1 MSDKSLFSIEGK
13 TALVTGGSRGIGFMI
28 AKGFVDAG
36 ARVYI
41 SSRKADACDAA
52 VAELNKVG
60 EAFAVPADL
69 STVEGAE
76 RLADSVQERE
86 SQLDI
91 LINNA
96 GAAWG
101 VPIDEYPESGW
112 DKTMD
117 TNVKG
122 VFFLTKAMLPLL
134 RKAGT
139 PDDPARVI
147 NISSIEA
154 FKVPMWENYAYPASK
169 AAVAQLTKHL
179 AKRLAPD
186 HITVNAIAP
195 GLFPSRMTKFVFDNT
210 DIAEEVQNH
219 IPLGRAGGPDD
230 IAGPA
235 IFLAARASAWLTG
248 SIIVVDGGALVT

>member
-1 MSDKSLFSIEGK
+1 MTQDLFSISGK
-13 TALVTGGSRGIGFMI
+13 TAVVTGGSRGIGFMI

-41 SSRKADACDAA
+41 SSRKADACEEA
-52 VAELNKVG
+52 VAELSKSG
-60 EAFAVPADL
+60 EAFAIPADL
-69 STVEGAE
+69 STVEGTE
-76 RLADSVQERE
+76 TLARGVQEKE
-86 SQLDI
+86 SEVHI
-91 LINNA
+91 LVNNA

-139 PDDPARVI
+139 HEDPARVI

-154 FKVPMWENYAYPASK
+154 FKVPLWETYAYPAST

-179 AKRLAPD
+179 AKQLAPD

-195 GLFPSRMTKFVFDNT
+195 GLFPSRMTKFVFDNQ
-210 DIAEEVQNH
+210 DLAEQVQGH

-235 IFLAARASAWLTG
+235 IFLSSRAGAWLTG
-248 SIIVVDGGALVT
+248 SVIVVDGGALVT

>member
-1 MSDKSLFSIEGK
+1 MTPNDLFSIQGK

-41 SSRKADACDAA
+41 SSRKVEACEAA
-52 VAELNKVG
+52 AEELSKTG
-60 EAFAVPADL
+60 EAFAIPADL

-76 RLADSVQERE
+76 GLAGALTERE

-91 LINNA
+91 LVNNA

-112 DKTMD
+112 DKTMN

-139 PDDPARVI
+139 HEDPARVI

-154 FKVPMWENYAYPASK
+154 FKVPLWENYAYPASK

-179 AKRLAPD
+179 ANRLSTD
-186 HITVNAIAP
+186 HITVNALAP
-195 GLFPSRMTKFVFDNT
+195 GLFPSRMTRFVFENEE
-210 DIAEEVQNH
+210 IADEVKNR
-219 IPLGRAGGPDD
+219 IPLGRPGQPEDM
-230 IAGPA
+230 AGPA
-235 IFLAARASAWLTG
+235 IFLASRAGAWMTG
-248 SIIVVDGGALVT
+248 SVIVVDGGALVT

>member
-1 MSDKSLFSIEGK
+1 MTQDLFSIEGK
-13 TALVTGGSRGIGFMI
+13 TAVVTGGSRGIGFMI
-28 AKGFVDAG
+28 AKGFVEAG

-41 SSRKADACDAA
+41 SSRKADACDEA
-52 VAELNKVG
+52 VAELSKSG
-60 EAFAVPADL
+60 DAFAIPADL
-69 STVEGAE
+69 STVEGTE
-76 RLADSVQERE
+76 TLARGVQERE
-86 SQLDI
+86 SEVHI
-91 LINNA
+91 LVNNA

-139 PDDPARVI
+139 SEDPARVI

-154 FKVPMWENYAYPASK
+154 FQVPLWENYAYPASK

-179 AKRLAPD
+179 AKTLSSD
-186 HITVNAIAP
+186 HITVNALAP
-195 GLFPSRMTKFVFDNT
+195 GLFPSRMTKFVFDNEA
-210 DIAEEVQNH
+210 IADEVANR

-235 IFLAARASAWLTG
+235 IFLSSRAGAWLTG
-248 SIIVVDGGALVT
+248 SVIVVDGGALVS

>member
-1 MSDKSLFSIEGK
+1 MTTNDLFSIQGK

-36 ARVYI
+36 AKVYI
-41 SSRKADACDAA
+41 SSRKADACEAA
-52 VAELNKVG
+52 VEELGKSG
-60 EAFAVPADL
+60 EAIAIPADL

-76 RLADSVQERE
+76 GLAGALTERE

-122 VFFLTKAMLPLL
+122 VFFLTKACLPLL
-134 RKAGT
+134 RKAGSHE
-139 PDDPARVI
+139 DPARVI

-154 FKVPMWENYAYPASK
+154 FKVPLWENYAYPASK

-179 AKRLAPD
+179 AKRLAAEN
-186 HITVNAIAP
+186 ITVNAIAP
-195 GLFPSRMTKFVFDNT
+195 GLFPSRMTRFVFDNEE
-210 DIAEEVQNH
+210 IAEEVKNH
-219 IPLGRAGGPDD
+219 IPLGRPGEPEDM
-230 IAGPA
+230 AGPA
-235 IFLAARASAWLTG
+235 IFLASRAGAWLTG
-248 SIIVVDGGALVT
+248 SVIVVDGGALVT

>member
-1 MSDKSLFSIEGK
+1 MANDLFSIEGK
-13 TALVTGGSRGIGFMI
+13 TAVVTGGSRGIGLMI

-41 SSRKADACDAA
+41 SSRKADACEAA
-52 VAELNKVG
+52 VAELSKNG
-60 EAFAVPADL
+60 EAFAIPADL

-76 RLADSVQERE
+76 QLAHGVQERE
-86 SQLDI
+86 SQVHI
-91 LINNA
+91 LVNNA

-134 RKAGT
+134 RPAGT
-139 PDDPARVI
+139 AEDPARVI

-154 FKVPMWENYAYPASK
+154 FQVPMWENYAYPASK

-179 AKRLAPD
+179 AKMLA
-186 HITVNAIAP
+186 
-195 GLFPSRMTKFVFDNT
+195 S
-210 DIAEEVQNH
+210 
-219 IPLGRAGGPDD
+219 
-230 IAGPA
+230 
-235 IFLAARASAWLTG
+235 
-248 SIIVVDGGALVT
+248 

>member
-1 MSDKSLFSIEGK
+1 MTTNDLFSIEGK
-13 TALVTGGSRGIGFMI
+13 TAVVTGGSRGIGFMI

-36 ARVYI
+36 AKVYI
-41 SSRKADACDAA
+41 SSRKADACEQA
-52 VAELNKVG
+52 VEELSKSG
-60 EAFAVPADL
+60 EAFAIPADL
-69 STVEGAE
+69 STVEGADA
-76 RLADSVQERE
+76 LAQGVQERE
-86 SQLDI
+86 SQVDI
-91 LINNA
+91 LVNNA

-134 RKAGT
+134 RKAGREE
-139 PDDPARVI
+139 DPARVI

-154 FKVPMWENYAYPASK
+154 FQVPMWENYAYPASK

-179 AKRLAPD
+179 AKMLAPD
-186 HITVNAIAP
+186 HITVNALAP
-195 GLFPSRMTKFVFDNT
+195 GLFPSRMTKFVFDNEA
-210 DIAEEVQNH
+210 IADEVKNH

-230 IAGPA
+230 MAGPA
-235 IFLAARASAWLTG
+235 IFLSSRAGAWLTG
-248 SIIVVDGGALVT
+248 SVIVVDGGALVS

>member
-1 MSDKSLFSIEGK
+1 MTTNDLFSIEGK
-13 TALVTGGSRGIGFMI
+13 TAVVTGGSRGIGFMI

-41 SSRKADACDAA
+41 SSRKADACEEA
-52 VAELNKVG
+52 VAELSKNG
-60 EAFAVPADL
+60 EAFAIPADL
-69 STVEGAE
+69 STVEGTE
-76 RLADSVQERE
+76 TLANGVQERE
-86 SQLDI
+86 SQVDI
-91 LINNA
+91 LVNNA

-134 RKAGT
+134 RKAGS
-139 PDDPARVI
+139 PEDPARVI

-154 FKVPMWENYAYPASK
+154 YKVPLWENYAYPASK

-179 AKRLAPD
+179 AKQLAPE
-186 HITVNAIAP
+186 HITVNALAP
-195 GLFPSRMTKFVFDNT
+195 GLFPSRMTKFVFDNEA
-210 DIAEEVQNH
+210 IAEEVKNH
-219 IPLGRAGGPDD
+219 IPLGRPGGPDD
-230 IAGPA
+230 MAGPA
-235 IFLAARASAWLTG
+235 IFLASRAGAWLTG
-248 SIIVVDGGALVT
+248 SIIVVDGGALTT

>member
-1 MSDKSLFSIEGK
+1 MTTPLFSIEGK
-13 TALVTGGSRGIGFMI
+13 TAVVTGGSRGIGFMI
-28 AKGFVDAG
+28 AKGFVEAG

-41 SSRKADACDAA
+41 SSRKADACEAA
-52 VAELNKVG
+52 VAELGKSG
-60 EAFAVPADL
+60 KAFAIPADL
-69 STVEGAE
+69 STVEGTE
-76 RLADSVQERE
+76 TLAQGVQDRE
-86 SQLDI
+86 SEVHI
-91 LINNA
+91 LVNNA

-139 PDDPARVI
+139 AEDPARVI

-154 FKVPMWENYAYPASK
+154 FQVPMWENYAYPASK

-179 AKRLAPD
+179 AKMLAPD
-186 HITVNAIAP
+186 HITVNALAP
-195 GLFPSRMTKFVFDNT
+195 GLFPSRMTKFVFDNAEV
-210 DIAEEVQNH
+210 AEEVKNH
-219 IPLGRAGGPDD
+219 IPLGRPGGPDD
-230 IAGPA
+230 MAGPA
-235 IFLAARASAWLTG
+235 IFLSSRAGAWLTG
-248 SIIVVDGGALVT
+248 SVIVVDGGALVS

>member
-1 MSDKSLFSIEGK
+1 MAANDLFSIQGK
-13 TALVTGGSRGIGFMI
+13 TACVTGGSRGIGFMI
-28 AKGFVDAG
+28 AQGFIDAG

-41 SSRKADACDAA
+41 SSRKADQCEAA
-52 VAELNKVG
+52 AKELGKNG
-60 EAFAVPADL
+60 ECIAIPSDL
-69 STVEGAE
+69 STVEGTE
-76 RLADSVQERE
+76 QLANAVQEKE

-91 LINNA
+91 LVNNA

-134 RKAGT
+134 RKAGS
-139 PDDPARVI
+139 PEDPARVI

-154 FKVPMWENYAYPASK
+154 FKVPLWENYAYPASK

-179 AKRLAPD
+179 AKQLATD
-186 HITVNAIAP
+186 NITVNAIAP
-195 GLFPSRMTKFVFDNT
+195 GLFPSRMTKFVFDNE
-210 DIAEEVQNH
+210 DIAEQVQNN
-219 IPLGRAGGPDD
+219 IPLGRAGEPEDM
-230 IAGPA
+230 AGPA
-235 IFLAARASAWLTG
+235 IFLSSRAGAWLTG
-248 SIIVVDGGALVT
+248 SVIVVDGGALVT

>member
-1 MSDKSLFSIEGK
+1 MANDLFSIAGK
-13 TALVTGGSRGIGFMI
+13 TAVITGGSRGIGFMI
-28 AKGFVDAG
+28 AQGFVAAG

-41 SSRKADACDAA
+41 SSRKADQCEAA
-52 VAELNKVG
+52 AAELSKTG
-60 EAFAVPADL
+60 EAHAIPADL
-69 STVEGAE
+69 STVEGTEA
-76 RLADSVQERE
+76 LARAVQDKE
-86 SQLDI
+86 SQVDI

-134 RKAGT
+134 RKAGS
-139 PDDPARVI
+139 PDEPARVI

-179 AKRLAPD
+179 AKTLAPD

-195 GLFPSRMTKFVFDNT
+195 GLFPSRMTKFVFDNAE
-210 DIAEEVQNH
+210 IAEQVQNH

-235 IFLAARASAWLTG
+235 IFLSSRAGAWLTG
-248 SIIVVDGGALVT
+248 SVIVVDGGALVT